1 MKSFPNID
9 PFTYK
14 RKDRMLS
21 PIEYFKLKR
30 AQGMT
35 PLKIPFEDFKQTYL
49 ESKYNIPSEKSL
61 DYMRKQAEM
70 FRSSEVARPVR
81 KGYEF
86 QILKN

>member
-14 RKDRMLS
+14 RKDRMLT
-21 PIEYFKLKR
+21 PVEYIKLNM
-30 AQGMT
+30 AQRKFPSI
-35 PLKIPFEDFKQTYL
+35 PLEEFKQSYL

-61 DYMRKQAEM
+61 EYMRKQAEM
-70 FRSSEVARPVR
+70 FRSSEGARPVR